1 MKPSRWLALAAAFA
15 GCAVAYGIH
24 IFGRQDESRPAVA
37 ATVKSK
43 GATGER
49 SRSSFKPA
57 SESAT
62 VGRARSESPSS
73 VAVEESRKVIGSPA
87 LVRGNVLSES
97 QWRENATRVEME
109 ANHEL
114 NRLTAL
120 LDLDPVQQEGVFS
133 ALAQKSPYWL
143 PGMQTGSGNSGVTT
157 GTPGRASAINKP
169 GKSDSLK
176 LVQGRQTGGNGVSST
191 ASSQQTPA
199 DLTAYLNADQQQSLI
214 EDAMNREEWWAEVL
228 PQLLPPTI
236 TETANSTPTTETTD
250 TPAETKVFDGTDVL
264 IVE

>member
-1 MKPSRWLALAAAFA
+1 
-15 GCAVAYGIH
+15 
-24 IFGRQDESRPAVA
+24 
-37 ATVKSK
+37 
-43 GATGER
+43 
-49 SRSSFKPA
+49 
-57 SESAT
+57 
-62 VGRARSESPSS
+62 
-73 VAVEESRKVIGSPA
+73 
-87 LVRGNVLSES
+87 
-97 QWRENATRVEME
+97 
-109 ANHEL
+109 
-114 NRLTAL
+114 
-120 LDLDPVQQEGVFS
+120 
-133 ALAQKSPYWL
+133 
-143 PGMQTGSGNSGVTT
+143 MQTGSGNSGITT

-236 TETANSTPTTETTD
+236 TETATAAPTTETTD
-250 TPAETKVFDGTDVL
+250 TPAETKVFDGADVL